1 MQNKWKQRIRR
12 KNDILIVAGDQK
24 MKSNLHANV
33 PGRKNW
39 SDVGQNIFKHTNPH
53 ERKGGPSLIA
63 PGEISAH

>member
-33 PGRKNW
+33 PGRKN
-39 SDVGQNIFKHTNPH
+39 
-53 ERKGGPSLIA
+53 
-63 PGEISAH
+63 